1 MAGGSSGKPK
11 FKNKSPR
18 EETSKEKKKANRGR
32 NSSKESDIKEN
43 RSTSKGSKK
52 TSKER
57 KSEKQGAPIKS
68 LFGKSNKKGNITEN
82 KQTSPK
88 KEKRKRG
95 SRNETIE
102 PEVKKS
108 NVYQHFRHEEL
119 NLDQYVQPS
128 NYLKLLVKT
137 LDKRNVS
144 GLTNI
149 KEEDFMMKDIKE
161 MIKELQYYDVDF
173 SDYLLDD
180 TNDEDVN
187 MGVQYNETKRKRT
200 GIEVV

>member
-11 FKNKSPR
+11 FKNKAPR
-18 EETSKEKKKANRGR
+18 EETSKEKKQGKKKANRGR
-32 NSSKESDIKEN
+32 NSSKEN
-43 RSTSKGSKK
+43 RSTSEGSKK

-57 KSEKQGAPIKS
+57 ESEKQGSSVKS
-68 LFGKSNKKGNITEN
+68 LFGKSNKRGNITEN

-95 SRNETIE
+95 SRNDVIE

-119 NLDQYVQPS
+119 NLDPYVQPS

-161 MIKELQYYDVDF
+161 MIKELQSYDVDF

-187 MGVQYNETKRKRT
+187 MGVQYNETSRKRT
-200 GIEVV
+200 GIQVV